1 MSAGQEWIII
11 KFKGDFMDD
20 IEYDEDGFEIIPSEK
35 QDETEDTSTYE
46 IISYGADFTLSGLH
60 DKMNAG
66 KIIVPD
72 FQRRYVWN
80 INQASRLVES
90 FLLGLPVPGI
100 FLAKEKDT
108 GNLLVLDG
116 QQRLV
121 TCKAFREEMFPIT
134 NRVFS
139 LKNVNEKWVGKKYSE
154 LDTSDQNRFDDS
166 VLRATITQQ
175 IHPEDDS
182 SIYHIFQRLNAGGT
196 FLQNQEIRNCLY
208 HGNFNEML
216 KELNL
221 NETWRNLY
229 NSKKP
234 NKRMKD
240 EELILRFL
248 ALHYNF
254 QNYSKPMNEFLSNFM
269 DNNRNIS
276 MEDSER
282 MKKIFIETISF
293 IYEKVGIDA
302 FRPRGNIN
310 TAAFDSITYVIANFK
325 SELDYNISDNI
336 KKLFQDIGYLKAIGE
351 GTTDP
356 ETIKNRFEIAKKY
369 LLKYEL

>member
-1 MSAGQEWIII
+1 
-11 KFKGDFMDD
+11 MDD
-20 IEYDEDGFEIIPSEK
+20 IEPNDDEFEIILSE
-35 QDETEDTSTYE
+35 QNDETEDTSTYE
-46 IISYGADFTLSGLH
+46 IISYGADFTLSVLH
-60 DKMNAG
+60 DKMIDG

-100 FLAKEKDT
+100 FLAKERIT
-108 GNLLVLDG
+108 ENLLVLDG

-121 TCKAFREEMFPIT
+121 TCKAFRDEKFPIT

-139 LKNVNEKWVGKKYSE
+139 LKNVNEKWLGKKYSE
-154 LDTSDQNRFDDS
+154 LDPSDQNRFDDS

-175 IHPEDDS
+175 INPEDDT

-196 FLQNQEIRNCLY
+196 ILQNQEIRNCLY

-216 KELNL
+216 RELNL
-221 NETWRNLY
+221 NETWRSLY

-254 QNYSKPMNEFLSNFM
+254 ENYSKPMNEFLSKFM

-276 MEDSER
+276 MENSEK
-282 MKKIFIETISF
+282 MQKIFIETVSF
-293 IYEKVGIDA
+293 IYNKVGISA

-310 TAAFDSITYVIANFK
+310 SAAFDSITYVVANFK
-325 SELDYNISDNI
+325 YELSDNISDNVQ
-336 KKLFQDIGYLKAIGE
+336 KLFKNDDYLKAIAE

-356 ETIKNRFEIAKKY
+356 ETIKNRFKIAKQY
-369 LLKYEL
+369 LLKHEM

>member
-1 MSAGQEWIII
+1 
-11 KFKGDFMDD
+11 MDD
-20 IEYDEDGFEIIPSEK
+20 IEFDDDGFEIIPSEQ

-46 IISYGADFTLSGLH
+46 IISYGADFTLTVLH
-60 DKMNAG
+60 DKMNDG
-66 KIIVPD
+66 KIVVPD

-80 INQASRLVES
+80 INQGSRLVES

-139 LKNVNEKWVGKKYSE
+139 LKNVNEKWLGKKYSE
-154 LDTSDQNRFDDS
+154 LDPSDQNRFDDS

-175 IHPEDDS
+175 IHPEDDT
-182 SIYHIFQRLNAGGT
+182 SIYHIFQRLNTGGT
-196 FLQNQEIRNCLY
+196 ILQNQEIRNCLY
-208 HGNFNEML
+208 HGNFNDML
-216 KELNL
+216 RELNL
-221 NETWRNLY
+221 NETWRDLY
-229 NSKKP
+229 NSRKP

-254 QNYSKPMNEFLSNFM
+254 KNYSKPMNEFLSKFM

-276 MEDSER
+276 MEKSNS
-282 MKKIFIETISF
+282 MKKIFIDTISY
-293 IYEKVGIDA
+293 IYREVGIPA

-310 TAAFDSITYVIANFK
+310 SAAFDSITYIVANFK
-325 SELDYNISDNI
+325 SELNDNI
-336 KKLFQDIGYLKAIGE
+336 ADNIQKLFQDSGYLKAIAE

-356 ETIKNRFEIAKKY
+356 ETIKNRLEITKKY
-369 LLKYEL
+369 LLKHEM